1 MQSAMQIKFK
11 HTYEM
16 HKDMVFRI
24 AVTYV
29 KNTHDAQDILQEV
42 FLKLLTYKR
51 SFSSDEH
58 LKRWLIRCT
67 INKSKD
73 YLKSPWRTRRDDS
86 QAYEGILITEK
97 ESSLLDEVFALPQEY
112 KGVIY
117 LHYYEGYNYE
127 EIAAAAAV
135 ALTIGI
141 LQIPANNMA
150 SGSLTTSTA

>member
-1 MQSAMQIKFK
+1 
-11 HTYEM
+11 
-16 HKDMVFRI
+16 
-24 AVTYV
+24 
-29 KNTHDAQDILQEV
+29 
-42 FLKLLTYKR
+42 
-51 SFSSDEH
+51 
-58 LKRWLIRCT
+58 LIRCT